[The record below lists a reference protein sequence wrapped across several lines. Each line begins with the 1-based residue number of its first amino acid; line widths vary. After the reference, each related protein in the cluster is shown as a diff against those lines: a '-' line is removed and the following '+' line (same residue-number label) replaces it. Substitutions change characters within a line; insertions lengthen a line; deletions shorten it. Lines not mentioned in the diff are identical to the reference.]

1 MEFNR
6 PELLLDSLRSREHK
20 MASGVDSGGD
30 GVILFGVPCKY
41 PMPGWNTSLATVA
54 GLTTKYMG
62 EVLFLDSDNSLS
74 YSSVIRKDGSYVVGN
89 EDDVHENYFDG
100 LYSASDDRSGEASS
114 MLCLI

>member
-1 MEFNR
+1 
-6 PELLLDSLRSREHK
+6 
-20 MASGVDSGGD
+20 
-30 GVILFGVPCKY
+30 
-41 PMPGWNTSLATVA
+41 
-54 GLTTKYMG
+54 MG